1 MPTDLLA
8 AIARKAE
15 LRRELQ
21 WKERSGVLLIP
32 IIMAL
37 VTVIMAV
44 GSPSFAAGLITT
56 GLF

>member
-21 WKERSGVLLIP
+21 WKERRDVLLVP
-32 IIMAL
+32 LIMAL
-37 VTVIMAV
+37 VTMILAV
-44 GSPSFAAGLITT
+44 GSPSFAAALITT
-56 GLF
+56 GLN